1 MTSASELFYN
11 RRSRLGRITNPIDLG
26 GGFVSSIGRIS
37 HHNPNNRRI
46 DSRRDRHNVD
56 GSDHL
61 RLSPNLRHHSHRTPP
76 FHIQEHHPVH
86 LDQVSSQSASGNTF
100 TSENIGGIHARQRYS
115 GNDRLPGAVI
125 LARERLLQR
134 LRSVSQS
141 GNRSVLSEHTVFNF
155 FKLVNI
161 STSVIAKWT
170 VCVLELAQYKNENR
184 SLPW

>member
-61 RLSPNLRHHSHRTPP
+61 RPSPNLRHHSHRTPP
-76 FHIQEHHPVH
+76 F
-86 LDQVSSQSASGNTF
+86 
-100 TSENIGGIHARQRYS
+100 
-115 GNDRLPGAVI
+115 
-125 LARERLLQR
+125 
-134 LRSVSQS
+134 
-141 GNRSVLSEHTVFNF
+141 
-155 FKLVNI
+155 
-161 STSVIAKWT
+161 
-170 VCVLELAQYKNENR
+170 
-184 SLPW
+184 